1 VSKKEAM
8 RREMKL
14 RKWPVVGI
22 ISLIAISLLF
32 IYIYLLDIKKTRVVV
47 EEVEI
52 KEEVKEEEKEEEG
65 YEALFSSL
73 GIQRVNPPLEAKDFT
88 LENLTGSKVS
98 LEDFQDKVVFL
109 NFWAIRCPS
118 CRAEMP
124 GMEMLWQVFKDD
136 EFVIL
141 AVNLGEGKNKV
152 SSFVQKNDYTF
163 PVLLDSWGRVANIYG
178 IIYGIEGI
186 PITYLL
192 DPEGRIVGR
201 APGPRNW
208 ANQDA
213 FDLIE
218 YLLSKKKTS

>member
-1 VSKKEAM
+1 
-8 RREMKL
+8 MKL

-32 IYIYLLDIKKTRVVV
+32 IYLYLLDIKKTRVVV

-52 KEEVKEEEKEEEG
+52 KEEVKEEEKEEKG

-73 GIQRVNPPLEAKDFT
+73 GIQRINPPLKAKDFT

-118 CRAEMP
+118 CRAGMP

-136 EFVIL
+136 EFIIL
-141 AVNLGEGKNKV
+141 AVNLGEGKNEV
-152 SSFVQKNDYTF
+152 SSFMQKNDYTF
-163 PVLLDSWGRVANIYG
+163 PVLLDSWGRVASIYG
-178 IIYGIEGI
+178 FGI
-186 PITYLL
+186 PATYLL
-192 DPEGRIVGR
+192 NPEGKMVGK
-201 APGPRNW
+201 ASGPRNW
-208 ANQDA
+208 ANKDV
-213 FDLIE
+213 FNLIE

>member
-1 VSKKEAM
+1 
-8 RREMKL
+8 MKL
-14 RKWPVVGI
+14 RKWSVVGI

-52 KEEVKEEEKEEEG
+52 KEEVKEEEKG

-73 GIQRVNPPLEAKDFT
+73 GIQRINPPLKAKNFT

-109 NFWAIRCPS
+109 NFWAISCPS
-118 CRAEMP
+118 CKAAMP
-124 GMEMLWQVFKDD
+124 GMEMLWQVFKDN
-136 EFVIL
+136 EFIIL
-141 AVNLGEGKNKV
+141 AVSLGEGKNKV
-152 SSFVQKNDYTF
+152 SSFMQKNDYTF
-163 PVLLDSWGRVANIYG
+163 PVLLDSKGRVAS
-178 IIYGIEGI
+178 IYGIEGI

-192 DPEGRIVGR
+192 DPEGRIVGK

>member
-1 VSKKEAM
+1 
-8 RREMKL
+8 MKL

-52 KEEVKEEEKEEEG
+52 KEEVKEGEKEEKG

-73 GIQRVNPPLEAKDFT
+73 GIQRVNPPLKAKDFT

-98 LEDFQDKVVFL
+98 LEDFQGKVVFL

-118 CRAEMP
+118 CRAGMP

-178 IIYGIEGI
+178 IGGT

>member
-1 VSKKEAM
+1 M
-8 RREMKL
+8 RL

-22 ISLIAISLLF
+22 ISLIAISFLF
-32 IYIYLLDIKKTRVVV
+32 IYLYLLDIKKTRVVV

-52 KEEVKEEEKEEEG
+52 KEEVKEEEKEEKG
-65 YEALFSSL
+65 YEALFLSL
-73 GIQRVNPPLEAKDFT
+73 GIQRINPPLKAKNFT

-109 NFWAIRCPS
+109 NFWAISCPP

-124 GMEMLWQVFKDD
+124 SMEMLWQVFKDN
-136 EFVIL
+136 EFIIL

-152 SSFVQKNDYTF
+152 SSFMQKNDYTF
-163 PVLLDSWGRVANIYG
+163 PVLLDSKGRVAS
-178 IIYGIEGI
+178 IYGIEGI

-192 DPEGRIVGR
+192 DPEGRIVGK